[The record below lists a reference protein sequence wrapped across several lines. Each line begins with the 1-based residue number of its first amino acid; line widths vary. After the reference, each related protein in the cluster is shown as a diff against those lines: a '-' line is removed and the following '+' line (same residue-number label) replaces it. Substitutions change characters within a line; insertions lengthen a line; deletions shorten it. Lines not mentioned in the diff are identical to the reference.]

1 MSKPAMTVRRQR
13 GASMLFALMALVLL
27 GFAAIALTRSVDTAT
42 VVMGNFSAKQ
52 DTIVAAA
59 GGAEQ
64 AITWLQNNINNAV
77 VNADSTGDGY
87 YASSRDG
94 LDPTG
99 LKTSAAVKRPVVN
112 WDGNCLGLDSAVY
125 AACDVTPVTGTPV
138 NGNVIKWVITR
149 LCDSTGPASG
159 ANLCLRPASAS
170 SGSSMD
176 RGELT
181 SGGRISGTVASPYF
195 RIIVRV
201 EGPRNTVSY
210 TESLVHF

>member
-1 MSKPAMTVRRQR
+1 MSTYARGSRQR

-27 GFAAIALTRSVDTAT
+27 GFAAVALTRSVDTAT
-42 VVMGNFSAKQ
+42 VVMGHLNAKQ

-64 AITWLQNNINNAV
+64 AITWLQTNINNPI
-77 VNADSTGDGY
+77 VNADSPANGY

-99 LKTSAAVKRPVVN
+99 LKTSAADKRPVIN
-112 WDGNCLGLDSAVY
+112 WDGNCLGLDAAVY
-125 AACDVTPVTGTPV
+125 STCDVLPVIGAAV
-138 NGNVIKWVITR
+138 NGNGIKWVITR
-149 LCDSTGPASG
+149 LCDATGPASG
-159 ANLCLRPASAS
+159 ANLCLRPVGTS

-195 RIIVRV
+195 RVIVRV

-210 TESLVHF
+210 TESLIHF